1 VRGDDVEREVRSGK
15 AKRAGCGLA
24 LELLWRTGRGNV
36 ASGGV
41 ARCAVVRRVRSKIGQ
56 ECEQGR
62 LRQLV
67 VKLEIGS
74 HVRLRRQERRGR
86 CPESCR
92 LCTPPRL
99 VITRCGSTSSRTPP
113 TTHHTHLVVA
123 MQSAASKR
131 MLSSLASK
139 LHPQLPLSPRESQQL
154 LTLLTTSFRAHLDRE
169 HPLPE
174 NRRAQKPTGSN
185 SQRSPSPS
193 RVPSSHASATRH
205 IDSILTN
212 PLFAVKPTRRASEP
226 AAVDVLRDP
235 VGWFVDQV
243 AAGAA
248 TLPRAAMCLELLH
261 VTPESPSRL
270 HNGKTTAA
278 VFAEWLRSSGLES
291 ARDFVNMISSK
302 NATQSKSMDKL
313 VALMFA
319 EGEASAPWRWYIRSS
334 EQRTKETK
342 LDAKAISNFRQ
353 KLLWRMV
360 SAQAN
365 QSMNDGLTVFMQA
378 FRMAEVEG
386 TESAYTVL
394 RSAGAHLVN
403 RITATPD
410 HSAELRL
417 YQSFLLSSQRWLG
430 NWSQAVESMLWLHHP
445 TQRNA
450 NPGLKFLQDSH
461 GAIAHVKGPQSRRHF
476 LVQLCLGVARQ
487 LLEEERYAEA
497 QVAMQFSKEH
507 FADLV
512 LPKSPTSAAQPAIRS
527 KQRRERENL
536 ELLDQ
541 LALT

>member
-1 VRGDDVEREVRSGK
+1 
-15 AKRAGCGLA
+15 
-24 LELLWRTGRGNV
+24 
-36 ASGGV
+36 
-41 ARCAVVRRVRSKIGQ
+41 
-56 ECEQGR
+56 
-62 LRQLV
+62 
-67 VKLEIGS
+67 
-74 HVRLRRQERRGR
+74 
-86 CPESCR
+86 
-92 LCTPPRL
+92 
-99 VITRCGSTSSRTPP
+99 
-113 TTHHTHLVVA
+113 

-174 NRRAQKPTGSN
+174 SRRAQKPVGSN
-185 SQRSPSPS
+185 GQRSPSPS

-212 PLFAVKPTRRASEP
+212 PLFAVKPIRRASEP

-248 TLPRAAMCLELLH
+248 TLPGAAMCLELLE
-261 VTPESPSRL
+261 VAPESPSRL
-270 HNGKTTAA
+270 HNGKTTAS

-291 ARDFVNMISSK
+291 TRDFVNMLSSK
-302 NATQSKSMDKL
+302 NATESKSMDKL

-319 EGEASAPWRWYIRSS
+319 EGEASAPWRWFIRSS

-342 LDAKAISNFRQ
+342 MDAKTISNFRQ

-360 SAQAN
+360 STQAN
-365 QSMNDGLTVFMQA
+365 RSVEEGIVVFMQA
-378 FRMAEVEG
+378 FRKAEVEG
-386 TESAYTVL
+386 IESAYIVL
-394 RSAGAHLVN
+394 RAAGAHLVN
-403 RITATPD
+403 RLTSTAD
-410 HSAELRL
+410 HSVELRL

-450 NPGLKFLQDSH
+450 NPGLKFLVDPQ
-461 GAIAHVKGPQSRRHF
+461 GAIAHVNGPQSRRHF
-476 LVQLCLGVARQ
+476 LVQLCLGVARE

-497 QVAMQFSKEH
+497 QVVMQFSKEH

-512 LPKSPTSAAQPAIRS
+512 LPKASTLTPVTQPIVRS